1 MMRAELMKWKTKTQ
15 KKISAKTKVSLFKRH
30 TGKLG
35 ASLIKIKQS
44 HSHFKRYTGKL
55 GASLIKIKAKSLTQ
69 R

>member
-35 ASLIKIKQS
+35 ASLIKIK
-44 HSHFKRYTGKL
+44 
-55 GASLIKIKAKSLTQ
+55 AKSFTQ